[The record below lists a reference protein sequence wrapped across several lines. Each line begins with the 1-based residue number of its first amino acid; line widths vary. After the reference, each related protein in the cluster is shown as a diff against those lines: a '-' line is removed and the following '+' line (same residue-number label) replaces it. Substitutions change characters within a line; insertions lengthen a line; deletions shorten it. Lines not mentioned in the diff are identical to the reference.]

1 MKGEVLNVEGMTYEK
16 ALKSFYRRCVSK
28 NLSNKT
34 ISFYDSFLLPFGI
47 YVVGKGLSK
56 VNDIDEE
63 IIETYMERFA
73 LEHSPITCVGNYAS
87 LRVFFRFLHKQEY
100 ISVYPMKHLH
110 KPKVPKRHARTFTAE
125 EISIILKQ
133 PNKDSFCGFRDY
145 VMLCV
150 LLGTGCRRAEL
161 IGMNLLDIH
170 NDYNF
175 ISIVGKGDKQ
185 RNVPVGSQLK
195 RLLRQYVKQREKHM
209 QEVDAF
215 SPALWVTQQGRPL
228 RDSTLSNLFKRIK
241 RDCNIPSKRLSPHT
255 FRHTYAKS
263 FLLNGGDVFSLQR
276 ILGHED
282 ITTTQVYIG
291 YNDRELGIQNDK
303 YNPLDNTRWQYY

>member
-1 MKGEVLNVEGMTYEK
+1 MLYEK
-16 ALKSFYRRCVSK
+16 ALTLFFRRCVSK

-34 ISFYDSFLLPFGI
+34 IFFYHNYLLPFGM
-47 YVVGKGLSK
+47 YVKDIGLSK
-56 VNDIDEE
+56 VEE
-63 IIETYMERFA
+63 IDREIVVDYLDQYAR
-73 LEHSPITCVGNYAS
+73 EHSPVSCAGNYSS
-87 LRVFFRFLHKQEY
+87 LRCFFKFLHEFEY
-100 ISVYPMKHLH
+100 IPDYPMKYLQ
-110 KPKVPKRHARTFTAE
+110 KPKVPKRQSRTFTAE
-125 EISIILKQ
+125 EIAVILKQ
-133 PNKDSFCGFRDY
+133 PNRDTFCGFRDY

-209 QEVDAF
+209 QEID
-215 SPALWVTQQGRPL
+215 SYTPALWVTQQGRPIS
-228 RDSTLSNLFKRIK
+228 DSTLSNLFKRIK
-241 RDCNIPSKRLSPHT
+241 RDTKIPAKRLSPHT

-282 ITTTQVYIG
+282 IATTQVYVN
-291 YNDRELGIQNDK
+291 YNDRELGLQNDK